1 MYMYMYVRK
10 PVTIHYRSYVTLKYF
25 LNKLINKQQN
35 DLLISSST
43 KKRNNIH
50 SMQIGQTQYL
60 VVLK

>member
-1 MYMYMYVRK
+1 MVYYY
-10 PVTIHYRSYVTLKYF
+10 PGA
-25 LNKLINKQQN
+25 Q
-35 DLLISSST
+35 